1 MGTRMRI
8 YEYGK
13 DDFVG
18 DDHKFYGYAD
28 WDDVK
33 LSFIFLAL
41 ACDKRHSDFF
51 DEYSDFIDDHEV
63 GKFDGFKDMYNIFC
77 CLGSVGPVQLTYDKF
92 KTFAE
97 FYIMDLRDAHPDW
110 DISDI
115 EAYMKKLKES
125 KCSKILEWA

>member
-13 DDFVG
+13 DDYVG

-33 LSFIFLAL
+33 MSFIFLAL

-51 DEYSDFIDDHEV
+51 DNYCDFTASKDIR
-63 GKFDGFKDMYNIFC
+63 KFDGFKDMYDAFSSR
-77 CLGSVGPVQLTYDKF
+77 GGVGPIHLSYDKF
-92 KTFAE
+92 RTFAR
-97 FYIMDLRDAHPDW
+97 FYITDLREAHPDW

-115 EAYMKKLKES
+115 EAYMNKLKNS
-125 KCSKILEWA
+125 KCGKILEWV

>member
-1 MGTRMRI
+1 MSFRMSI

-18 DDHKFYGYAD
+18 DDHKFYGYAS

-51 DEYSDFIDDHEV
+51 DKYQDIIESKDTRNFY
-63 GKFDGFKDMYNIFC
+63 GFKDMYDVFC
-77 CLGSVGPVQLTYDKF
+77 CRGGVAPVWLSYDTF
-92 KTFAE
+92 RTFAK
-97 FYIMDLRDAHPDW
+97 FYIKDLREAYPDK

-115 EAYMKKLKES
+115 EAYMKKLS
-125 KCSKILEWA
+125 DTKCTKILEWV

>member
-1 MGTRMRI
+1 MSFRLSI

-18 DDHKFYGYAD
+18 DDHKFYGYAK

-41 ACDKRHSDFF
+41 TCDKRHSDFF
-51 DEYSDFIDDHEV
+51 DDYCDIIESGV
-63 GKFDGFKDMYNIFC
+63 NNFKDMYDIFC
-77 CLGSVGPVQLTYDKF
+77 CRNNVGPVHLSYDMF
-92 KTFAE
+92 RTFAK
-97 FYIMDLRDAHPDW
+97 FYIMDLREAYPDK

-115 EAYMKKLKES
+115 EAYMKKLS
-125 KCSKILEWA
+125 KTKRTKILEWS